1 MDIFHSEKEGFLG
14 SVLRATVSA
23 MLLLPAAVID
33 TSMRNFGKGKKKKKK
48 KVEHLSWAAVEAD
61 VCVFMFKYLLT
72 TVTT

>member
-33 TSMRNFGKGKKKKKK
+33 TSMRNFGKEKKKKKR
-48 KVEHLSWAAVEAD
+48 VEHLSWAAVEAD
-61 VCVFMFKYLLT
+61 MCVFMFKYLLT